1 MEGLEFTWDTVTFY
15 NSKPI
20 CYEYDIRQKTRFAPY
35 YRVLLLLRPHRD
47 GTSLDQLTLSLW
59 QLLGLRGRHTRA

>member
-20 CYEYDIRQKTRFAPY
+20 CYEYDIRQKKNAICT
-35 YRVLLLLRPHRD
+35 
-47 GTSLDQLTLSLW
+47 TSFDQLTLSLW
-59 QLLGLRGRHTRA
+59 QLLGLRGRHARA